1 MDYKIITEELVGLLG
16 LSVPPIAISF
26 CEKIPDSVPR
36 FEGNYPEAT
45 EDGRT
50 GPVSAGC
57 VFWVKSVDR
66 TFATIPS
73 DHANCSVGSLTHGFI
88 SLEEAGSRADVAAIC
103 EANWVDPK
111 VFPEIATVRSRSEA
125 VVYGP
130 LADSKTDPDVIFLRL
145 IGRQVMQLHAAVP
158 SLRFEGKPQCHII
171 GIAKEHGE
179 VAVSV
184 GCMLSRVR
192 TGMSNNE
199 ITCAVPGSK
208 LSQVVEA
215 LRESKEADMLVA
227 SYASEDS
234 KRFQ

>member
-1 MDYKIITEELVGLLG
+1 MKYKKITDELMDLLG

-26 CEKIPDSVPR
+26 CDKIPDSVPR
-36 FEGNYPEAT
+36 FGGSYPEST

-50 GPVSAGC
+50 GAVSAGC
-57 VFWVKSVDR
+57 VFWMKGVER
-66 TFATIPS
+66 TFSTVPS

-88 SLEEAGSRADVAAIC
+88 SLDEAGSRADVAAIS

-111 VFPEIATVRSRSEA
+111 IFPKIATVKSRAKA

-130 LADSKTDPDVIFLRL
+130 LADSTGNPDVVFLRL
-145 IGRQVMQLHAAVP
+145 IGKQLMQLHAAIP

-179 VAVSV
+179 VTVSV

-192 TGMSNNE
+192 TGIPNNE
-199 ITCAVPGSK
+199 VTCAVPGSK
-208 LSQVVEA
+208 LLQVVEA
-215 LRESKEADMLVA
+215 LRESKVADMLVA

>member
-1 MDYKIITEELVGLLG
+1 MNYKKITDELIDILG

-26 CEKIPDSVPR
+26 CDEVPDSVPR
-36 FEGNYPEAT
+36 FEGNYPELT

-50 GPVSAGC
+50 GAVSAGC

-66 TFATIPS
+66 TFSTVPS
-73 DHANCSVGSLTHGFI
+73 DHANCSVGSLTHGFLR
-88 SLEEAGSRADVAAIC
+88 LEEAESRADIAAIC

-111 VFPEIATVRSRSEA
+111 VFPEIVTVKSRAEA

-130 LADSKTDPDVIFLRL
+130 LAETERDPDVIFLRL
-145 IGRQVMQLHAAVP
+145 IGKQVMQLHAAIP

-179 VAVSV
+179 VTVSV

-192 TGMSNNE
+192 TGISNNE
-199 ITCAVPGSK
+199 VTCAVPGSK
-208 LSQVVEA
+208 LSQVVDA
-215 LRESKEADMLVA
+215 LRESKEADLLVA

>member
-26 CEKIPDSVPR
+26 CEKIPDSIPR
-36 FEGNYPEAT
+36 FEGNYPELT

-50 GPVSAGC
+50 GAVSAGC
-57 VFWVKSVDR
+57 VFWVKGVDR
-66 TFATIPS
+66 TFSTVPS

-111 VFPEIATVRSRSEA
+111 IFPDLPTVKSRSSA
-125 VVYGP
+125 IIYGP
-130 LADSKTDPDVIFLRL
+130 LSDSDRDPDVVFMRL
-145 IGRQVMQLHAAVP
+145 IGKQVMQLHAAVP

-171 GIAKEHGE
+171 AIAKELGE

-192 TGMSNNE
+192 TGIPAAE
-199 ITCAVPGSK
+199 VTCAVPGAK
-208 LSQVVEA
+208 LTRVIGA
-215 LRESKEADMLVA
+215 LKQSRKADLLVA

-234 KRFQ
+234 RRF